1 MQIETTQLKIQHSTR
16 IIYIKGS
23 VSLFYTRP
31 GDGGGGG
38 GGGGR
43 SSRSSQSYNH
53 LGGCSIC
60 RHVIAGK

>member
-23 VSLFYTRP
+23 ISLFYTRP
-31 GDGGGGG
+31 GGGG

-53 LGGCSIC
+53 LGCSIC

>member
-31 GDGGGGG
+31 GGGGG

-43 SSRSSQSYNH
+43 SSSEAAKATTTSVAAS
-53 LGGCSIC
+53 
-60 RHVIAGK
+60 AGT